1 MLEQFAQIKLIR
13 DYVLKKEEELRLF
26 NQQFGVDG
34 SVVVNGRRQTNLGI
48 FRAYIREYLK
58 SNPDV
63 HQGMTVMVRH
73 LAPTEKGIPL
83 QVYCFAKTTRWETYE
98 KIQAD
103 IFDHLIAVL
112 PYFELKVFQNPTGSD
127 FRALVGQS

>member
-1 MLEQFAQIKLIR
+1 MT
-13 DYVLKKEEELRLF
+13 
-26 NQQFGVDG
+26 
-34 SVVVNGRRQTNLGI
+34 VVVRQ
-48 FRAYIREYLK
+48 
-58 SNPDV
+58 
-63 HQGMTVMVRH
+63 
-73 LAPTEKGIPL
+73 LAANEKGIPL